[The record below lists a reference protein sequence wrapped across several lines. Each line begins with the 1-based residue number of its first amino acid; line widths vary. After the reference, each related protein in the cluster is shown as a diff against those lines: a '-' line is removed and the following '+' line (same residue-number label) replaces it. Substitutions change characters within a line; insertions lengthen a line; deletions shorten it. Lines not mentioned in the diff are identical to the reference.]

1 MKTLS
6 YTLNVTAIF
15 CGLLFTFEPCLAEQ
29 PSHSLPDTNAVVMS
43 ISGGCG
49 AFDIGKVDKRAYKRC
64 TDTEL
69 AAYEKVKRLSED
81 KTIPN
86 EVWNSCWAASSTRN
100 VDFHLWVHCLDF
112 AMSTCSLHKEY
123 EGVGLVWGDSVTLGD
138 KKNLVNV
145 GDVID
150 GSPIQKAGIV
160 QGDILMKIGAQE
172 ISGLTDEEIYKQV
185 KGKVGT
191 QLALT
196 FLIKGSG
203 QIKTVNLT
211 RAQLMIPDKAGIQDC
226 WIAIQSGKWI
236 ESNY

>member
-6 YTLNVTAIF
+6 YTLKVTAIF

-29 PSHSLPDTNAVVMS
+29 PNHPLPDANGVVMS

-64 TDTEL
+64 TDIEL
-69 AAYEKVKRLSED
+69 AAYKKIVRLSED

-86 EVWNSCWAASSTRN
+86 EVWNSCSVASSTRN
-100 VDFHLWVHCLDF
+100 VDFHLWAHCLDF
-112 AMSTCSLHKEY
+112 AKSTCSLHKKY
-123 EGVGLVWGDSVTLGD
+123 EGVGLLFGDGVTLDD
-138 KKNLVNV
+138 KRNLVNV

-160 QGDILMKIGAQE
+160 QGDILMKIGEQE
-172 ISGLTDEEIYKQV
+172 ISGLTDEEIYRQV
-185 KGKVGT
+185 KGKAGT

-196 FLIKGSG
+196 FFIKDSG
-203 QIKTVNLT
+203 QIKTVNLK

-236 ESNY
+236 GRNY